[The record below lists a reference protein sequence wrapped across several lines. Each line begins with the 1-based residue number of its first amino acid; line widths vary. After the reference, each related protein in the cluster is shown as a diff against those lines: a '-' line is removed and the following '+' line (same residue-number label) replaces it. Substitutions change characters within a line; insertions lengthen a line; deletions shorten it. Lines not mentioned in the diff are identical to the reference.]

1 MTQRTSPAAA
11 AIVAVLASTLL
22 PACFVIHADS
32 HLRTTGRA
40 VSAETLSRIEPGR
53 DREFVLA
60 LIGEPTSRTALE
72 GGVEI
77 WKWVYEEKRTR
88 SSGLLLVVD
97 SDETTERTGTTYVEL
112 RDGVVVKAWQD

>member
-1 MTQRTSPAAA
+1 MTHRTLPASALAAA
-11 AIVAVLASTLL
+11 LASTLL

-32 HLRTTGRA
+32 HVHSTGKV
-40 VSAETLSRIEPGR
+40 VSAQTLSRIEPGR

-60 LIGEPTSRTALE
+60 LIGEPSTKTALQ

-77 WKWVYEEKRTR
+77 WKWEYREQRTR

-97 SDETTERTGTTYVEL
+97 ADETTERRGTTYVEF